1 MCRRKGELFANFE
14 PYDVQETRR
23 IARAEGRE
31 EGIQEGIKEGIKK
44 LVKVMR
50 NLGSSQE
57 MAAKQLEEQYDLPEA
72 EAIEIIRLYW

>member
-31 EGIQEGIKEGIKK
+31 EGIKEGIKK